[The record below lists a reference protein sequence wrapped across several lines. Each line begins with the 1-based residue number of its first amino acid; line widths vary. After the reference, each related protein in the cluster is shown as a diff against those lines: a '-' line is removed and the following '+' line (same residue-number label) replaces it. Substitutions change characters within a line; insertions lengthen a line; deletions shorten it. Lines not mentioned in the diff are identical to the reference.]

1 MGHGVFR
8 QCITRSS
15 AAYLNHHIIMY
26 AILLHTVKYIRPNK
40 RVQRTRHKVSGPL
53 TRDVGD
59 KNMKTIIALGI
70 LLVTA
75 FITYGDFALAE
86 SSGLIVTGA
95 WQFIHADGSIT
106 NGMWTHENDD
116 ELPMTQEP
124 IEYAKQTGKTGLL
137 VMWWDIERSRRCTI
151 AEYRKGKENG
161 YWVHWYPSGEIQSCG
176 ILKNNR
182 HVTGSFWY
190 TNGFPNEIHI
200 STNRFNWEPDGTRN
214 NPQQSGPAYPPQGVG
229 SADP

>member
-1 MGHGVFR
+1 MN
-8 QCITRSS
+8 
-15 AAYLNHHIIMY
+15 A
-26 AILLHTVKYIRPNK
+26 
-40 RVQRTRHKVSGPL
+40 
-53 TRDVGD
+53 DVGD

-75 FITYGDFALAE
+75 FITYGDFAPAE

-161 YWVHWYPSGEIQSCG
+161 YWVHWYPSGELQSCG

-190 TNGFPNEIHI
+190 TNGMPEEINI
-200 STNRFNWEPDGTRN
+200 STNWFNWEPDGTRK
-214 NPQQSGPAYPPQGVG
+214 NPQQAGPAYPPQGVG